1 MRLFQTLYDALHG
14 GPDGPPPLHPHEAKE
29 PLPVPL
35 RTRMGTPADVA
46 YILDAKAKRRGRGGG
61 WRESLAELLTLLD
74 HADTPTHRAAL
85 ADDLNV
91 DISDL
96 AAADAGAALH
106 AALIQ
111 RLANNDAI
119 APQDFFK

>member
-1 MRLFQTLYDALHG
+1 MRLLQTIYDALHG
-14 GPDGPPPLHPHEAKE
+14 GPDGPPPLHPQDAKQ
-29 PLPVPL
+29 PQPVPL

-46 YILDAKAKRRGRGGG
+46 MILDVRAERLGRGAT
-61 WRESLAELLTLLD
+61 WRTSLAALLALLD
-74 HADTPTHRAAL
+74 QTDTEAHRADL
-85 ADDLNV
+85 ADELNV
-91 DISDL
+91 AIDGL
-96 AAADAGAALH
+96 DAPEAEAALH

>member
-1 MRLFQTLYDALHG
+1 MRLLQTIYDALHG
-14 GPDGPPPLHPHEAKE
+14 GPDGPPPLHPQHAGG
-29 PLPVPL
+29 PQPVPL

-46 YILDAKAKRRGRGGG
+46 MILDARAERYGRGAT
-61 WRESLAELLTLLD
+61 WRTSLAALLALLD
-74 HADTPTHRAAL
+74 QTDTDAHRAEL
-85 ADDLNV
+85 ADELNV
-91 DISDL
+91 DIDGL
-96 AAADAGAALH
+96 DAPEAEAALH